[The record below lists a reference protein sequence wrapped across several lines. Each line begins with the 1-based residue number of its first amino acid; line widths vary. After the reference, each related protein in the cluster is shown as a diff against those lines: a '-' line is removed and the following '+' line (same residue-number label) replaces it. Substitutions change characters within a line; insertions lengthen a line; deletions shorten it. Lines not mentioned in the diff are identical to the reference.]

1 MSGWRNGGTA
11 GPSHLPASPD
21 LLILVAMW
29 LEHGLTARPRPRRR
43 LFLLPLLA
51 LAAAMYALSLFLP
64 WHHRYVVETRT
75 YQSVSGLQEETWV
88 MAGAVFALVLLVL
101 FSHRAPGPRVRILSA
116 VFDTAMAV
124 AVISDY
130 LAWQAYAASIN
141 PTLATLQY
149 VGPGFCMAL
158 AATVLLAVT
167 TVLAWRRSE

>member
-1 MSGWRNGGTA
+1 
-11 GPSHLPASPD
+11 
-21 LLILVAMW
+21 
-29 LEHGLTARPRPRRR
+29 
-43 LFLLPLLA
+43 
-51 LAAAMYALSLFLP
+51 MYALSLFLP

-88 MAGAVFALVLLVL
+88 MGGAVFALVLLVL
-101 FSHRAPGPRVRILSA
+101 FSRRAPGARVRILSA

-124 AVISDY
+124 AVISDH
-130 LAWQAYAASIN
+130 LAWQAYAASVN

-149 VGPGFCMAL
+149 VGPGFYMAL